1 MKQAAM
7 RAKAEEATG
16 SRPQI
21 IHGVGQTFT
30 TKDAKHILSM
40 IHTEEDEETLS
51 EIHLH
56 EKRQKLKKHL
66 DRVLKTSHSSQWP
79 PMHLLKG
86 NYYGP
91 KVGRSRSARE
101 DMRDVIKDAQKK
113 FNKILR
119 ERRKKALD
127 KRKQK
132 DALKS
137 STAAKALRDE
147 ALRKDYFMAMTILG
161 YENS

>member
-1 MKQAAM
+1 
-7 RAKAEEATG
+7 
-16 SRPQI
+16 
-21 IHGVGQTFT
+21 
-30 TKDAKHILSM
+30 
-40 IHTEEDEETLS
+40 
-51 EIHLH
+51 
-56 EKRQKLKKHL
+56 
-66 DRVLKTSHSSQWP
+66 
-79 PMHLLKG
+79 
-86 NYYGP
+86 
-91 KVGRSRSARE
+91 
-101 DMRDVIKDAQKK
+101 MRDVIKDAQKK